1 MSKPNRMSIK
11 GLQEQHAV
19 EMAEK
24 EKEIEKLKVMLEET
38 EKTCGEQVEKEIA
51 AREAVMKELE
61 EKKKGCE
68 VGETG
73 NCTGLRKSALIV
85 QLPLNACRIVN
96 LKKYVNDILYSE
108 IKLMGDETFK
118 ASPKILEEAMKWMGV
133 VSELEQIQLSEATKK
148 EIRYLLSQRRGYSM
162 RSVGK
167 KYKGKR
173 HYDTSL
179 IQIDLH

>member
-1 MSKPNRMSIK
+1 MSC
-11 GLQEQHAV
+11 AV
-19 EMAEK
+19 GDM
-24 EKEIEKLKVMLEET
+24 
-38 EKTCGEQVEKEIA
+38 
-51 AREAVMKELE
+51 
-61 EKKKGCE
+61 
-68 VGETG
+68 G
-73 NCTGLRKSALIV
+73 NYTRLGTSAQTHQIV

-96 LKKYVNDILYSE
+96 LKKYVNDVLYSE

-118 ASPKILEEAMKWMGV
+118 ASPKILEQAMEKMGV

-179 IQIDLH
+179 IQIDRH